1 MNDLKRSQHRGFG
14 KRILTDST
22 AVFRLKDIESQLTEI
37 DHRGQQPTMPPAT
50 PAPPTP
56 PAPTARQPRPA
67 QAKEAPTPL
76 VDLSALDE
84 STRTDAAGDV
94 RPGVNAQKIVFF
106 ASKGGVGATSVS
118 IQVAGELI
126 GLGHRVCIIDMDL
139 QMGGTAFALG
149 IETNRSLANLAQ
161 AVKKGPDAVAD
172 FPIAQHSSG
181 IYLLDQPDL
190 AEVEHV
196 GADGLPNV
204 LNALSKTFDYLLI
217 DGLRDFG
224 DHSIVAMD
232 EADRIVMVANDDVP
246 SLRCGLRAA
255 DLFRRLGY
263 PADRIKLLLNRN
275 SDQDPSFLEA
285 VTTAFGRSIDWALPE
300 IPNIAHCLNDGLL
313 LRTLAP
319 KDRANHLFANI
330 AREIAGIPP
339 MEAPKRSL
347 IARLFSRK
355 G

>member
-22 AVFRLKDIESQLTEI
+22 AVFRLKDIESSLGETDRARQKA
-37 DHRGQQPTMPPAT
+37 P
-50 PAPPTP
+50 PAPPAI
-56 PAPTARQPRPA
+56 PAPAMPA
-67 QAKEAPTPL
+67 ADKQAQRREPVQAAPL

-84 STRTDAAGDV
+84 STRTDIGGEV
-94 RPGVNAQKIVFF
+94 RPSHSAQKIVFF
-106 ASKGGVGATSVS
+106 ASKGGVGATSVT
-118 IQVAGELI
+118 IHIAGELVA
-126 GLGHRVCIIDMDL
+126 LGHRVCVIDMDL

-149 IETNRSLANLAQ
+149 VETNRSLANLAQ

-181 IYLLDQPDL
+181 IYVLDQPEL

-285 VTTAFGRSIDWALPE
+285 VTSAFGRSIDWSLPE
-300 IPNIAHCLNDGLL
+300 IPNITHCLNDGLL
-313 LRTLAP
+313 LRTVAP

-330 AREIAGIPP
+330 ARDIAGISP

-347 IARLFSRK
+347 IGRLFSRK